1 MSDNIIEIIEN
12 TNYSITIDTSLIQN
26 DNNIVIELTN
36 PNNIDVINNTT
47 VLVGDLPQGY
57 PLNWTVGN
65 LPISR
70 LSGLIGTS
78 GINYSSG
85 IISLSGIPTNLL
97 PVQNLLAGSGIDI
110 ANNQGIFT
118 VAVTGQ
124 FGLTGEQVDDRVSSL
139 LVSGNYTTLNYDDE
153 NNKLT
158 ISVTGLQPSGNYS
171 LAGHSHVIADVSGL
185 QIILDNK
192 QPSGIYAS
200 GVHTHNAS
208 DITNFSSAVSGLLPT
223 ISGSGYVTSNFSN
236 NSYIIGVSGL
246 QPSGNYS
253 TVGHTHTS
261 SNITDFNSSVS
272 GLLPAINNSGDNRL
286 LTSTGS
292 SFGIDA
298 ESNLTFDGNNIAPT
312 LTISGVFP
320 VLDLKGQ
327 GSVIY
332 LSDNQN
338 NIIDCGTSN
347 NYPGGVV
354 SITAGDEIYLTL
366 PWLSPAQTLSITS
379 SGLYYNNIP
388 VSISG
393 HSHNSSNIT
402 DFNVSVSGLLT
413 RHALLNSP
421 NFSGVP
427 TVPTAIS
434 GTNNTQIANTA
445 FVRSE
450 ITNLVNSAP
459 STLDTLNEL
468 ASALGNDPSFATTVV
483 SGLAQKSNIGH
494 THTSSE
500 ITNFN
505 TSVSGLVSGIYAP
518 LNSPS
523 FSGVPTVPTASSGT
537 NTNQIASTSFVRN
550 EISSL
555 VSSAPSTLDTLNELA
570 IALGNDPNF
579 ATTVTNNLASKAA
592 LNGAIFTGSVT
603 IPSGTGNFNSLTVN
617 GTGVSLSGHTH
628 TSSNITN
635 FNSSVSGLLPITNV
649 LGGTNISVSSS
660 GSVYTVS
667 VSGQLGLT
675 GEQVDDRVNDLLK
688 AGQYI
693 NLNYNDSLDSLTISV
708 TGLQPSGS
716 YANLS
721 HTHPYTDISNF
732 ASGVSNSLT
741 TTLLAGSFIELVY
754 NSGLDTL
761 IIGTN
766 GLQPSGN
773 YSVVGHTHTS
783 SDITNFNSS
792 VSGLL
797 PTIANS
803 GDNRILTSTGST
815 VGINA
820 ENNLTFNGSLLNIT
834 GSGVFSNNIT
844 ASGFIRNGGTS
855 SQFLK
860 ADGTVDSNSYYL
872 NTNPS
877 GYTNNNGTVTN
888 VTALSIGTSGN
899 DISSTV
905 ASGTTTPVITLNI
918 PSASST
924 NRGVLSSSD
933 WITFNNKQPSG
944 NYSLVGHSHIISDVS
959 GLQNALDSKHP
970 SGNYANA
977 VHNHS
982 ISDITNFNSSVSG
995 LLSVKDILGS
1005 GYVNVNSSSGAYTI
1019 SVSGLQP
1026 SGNYANTIHNH
1037 PSADITD
1044 FNSSVS
1050 GLLPV
1055 TNILGGSNIGIS
1067 QSGSVYT
1074 IAVTGSLGLTT
1085 EEVDDRISTLL
1096 VAGTGIDLTYND
1108 SLNTLTI
1115 TSVGSSASGNYAL
1128 VGHTHLSSNIT
1139 DFNSS
1144 VSGLLPVTNIVGGSN
1159 VSVSSSGSI
1168 YTIAVTGSLGL
1179 TTEEV
1184 DDRVSSLLVA
1194 GTGISLNYNDSGNT
1208 LTISTTKNIILSDVV
1223 SSTNYIGIAP
1233 IGTLTSSSTWKI
1245 KRTIYTSD
1253 GAISSTGTAL
1263 NVAWNDRLT
1272 VSYS

>member
-1 MSDNIIEIIEN
+1 MANAAEACKTISSEADNIRARGEATAKAIGAIN
-12 TNYSITIDTSLIQN
+12 PLAWA
-26 DNNIVIELTN
+26 N
-36 PNNIDVINNTT
+36 PNSYKSENEAKQEIKNILKIDLSSNDITNFNSEVNS
-47 VLVGDLPQGY
+47 LV
-57 PLNWTVGN
+57 
-65 LPISR
+65 
-70 LSGLIGTS
+70 
-78 GINYSSG
+78 
-85 IISLSGIPTNLL
+85 
-97 PVQNLLAGSGIDI
+97 
-110 ANNQGIFT
+110 
-118 VAVTGQ
+118 
-124 FGLTGEQVDDRVSSL
+124 
-139 LVSGNYTTLNYDDE
+139 
-153 NNKLT
+153 
-158 ISVTGLQPSGNYS
+158 
-171 LAGHSHVIADVSGL
+171 
-185 QIILDNK
+185 
-192 QPSGIYAS
+192 SGIYA
-200 GVHTHNAS
+200 
-208 DITNFSSAVSGLLPT
+208 P
-223 ISGSGYVTSNFSN
+223 
-236 NSYIIGVSGL
+236 
-246 QPSGNYS
+246 
-253 TVGHTHTS
+253 
-261 SNITDFNSSVS
+261 
-272 GLLPAINNSGDNRL
+272 
-286 LTSTGS
+286 
-292 SFGIDA
+292 
-298 ESNLTFDGNNIAPT
+298 
-312 LTISGVFP
+312 
-320 VLDLKGQ
+320 
-327 GSVIY
+327 
-332 LSDNQN
+332 
-338 NIIDCGTSN
+338 
-347 NYPGGVV
+347 
-354 SITAGDEIYLTL
+354 
-366 PWLSPAQTLSITS
+366 
-379 SGLYYNNIP
+379 
-388 VSISG
+388 
-393 HSHNSSNIT
+393 
-402 DFNVSVSGLLT
+402 
-413 RHALLNSP
+413 LNSP

-427 TVPTAIS
+427 TVPTASS
-434 GTNNTQIANTA
+434 GTNNTQAASTA
-445 FVRSE
+445 FVRNE
-450 ITNLVNSAP
+450 ISSLVNSAP

-468 ASALGNDPSFATTVV
+468 AS
-483 SGLAQKSNIGH
+483 
-494 THTSSE
+494 
-500 ITNFN
+500 
-505 TSVSGLVSGIYAP
+505 
-518 LNSPS
+518 
-523 FSGVPTVPTASSGT
+523 
-537 NTNQIASTSFVRN
+537 
-550 EISSL
+550 
-555 VSSAPSTLDTLNELA
+555 
-570 IALGNDPNF
+570 ALGNDPNF

-603 IPSGTGNFNSLTVN
+603 IPSGTGNFNNLTVN
-617 GTGVSLSGHTH
+617 STGVSLSGHTH

-693 NLNYNDSLDSLTISV
+693 NLNYNDSLDGLTISV
-708 TGLQPSGS
+708 TGLQPSGN

-732 ASGVSNSLT
+732 ASGVSDSLT
-741 TTLLAGSFIELVY
+741 TTLLAGSFIELLY

-761 IIGTN
+761 IIGAS

-820 ENNLTFNGSLLNIT
+820 ESNLTFNGSLFNIA

-860 ADGTVDSNSYYL
+860 ADGSVDSNSYYL

-877 GYTNNNGTVTN
+877 GYTSNNGTVIN
-888 VTALSIGTSGN
+888 VAALTIGTSGN

-933 WITFNNKQPSG
+933 WTTFNNKQPSG

-959 GLQNALDSKHP
+959 GLQNALDSKQP

-977 VHNHS
+977 GHNHS

-995 LLSVKDILGS
+995 LLPVKDILGS

-1067 QSGSVYT
+1067 QSGTNFTV
-1074 IAVTGSLGLTT
+1074 AVTGSLGLTT

-1159 VSVSSSGSI
+1159 VSISSSGSI
-1168 YTIAVTGSLGL
+1168 YTVAVTGSLGL

-1194 GTGISLNYNDSGNT
+1194 GTGISLDYNDSGNT
-1208 LTISTTKNIILSDVV
+1208 LTINTSGLQPSGNYSVTGHTHTSSQITDFNSSVSGLLPVTNLISGSGISISSSSGNFTVNAIDNIIN
-1223 SSTNYIGIAP
+1223 SSNLY
-1233 IGTLTSSSTWKI
+1233 LWSSF
-1245 KRTIYTSD
+1245 R
-1253 GAISSTGTAL
+1253 
-1263 NVAWNDRLT
+1263 
-1272 VSYS
+1272 